1 MGHVDQVVSVLK
13 SIHEAHVGM
22 TSSQRSDTV
31 VHAGITHA
39 SSAETSPASAILTPS
54 SDIPAVTRR
63 RLFAPSDIFKYQLL
77 GQETPT
83 TTRIWA
89 QTECWRISSSPPA
102 SGLLVEVHASG
113 ECQRALQ
120 HLEKDVIN
128 EDRER

>member
-1 MGHVDQVVSVLK
+1 
-13 SIHEAHVGM
+13 M

-54 SDIPAVTRR
+54 SDIPA
-63 RLFAPSDIFKYQLL
+63 LFAPSDIFKYQLL

-128 EDRER
+128 EGKQPRR

>member
-1 MGHVDQVVSVLK
+1 
-13 SIHEAHVGM
+13 M

-102 SGLLVEVHASG
+102 SVWSPSRSPRFWRMSTCTTAS
-113 ECQRALQ
+113 
-120 HLEKDVIN
+120 
-128 EDRER
+128 REGRDQ

>member
-1 MGHVDQVVSVLK
+1 
-13 SIHEAHVGM
+13 M

-54 SDIPAVTRR
+54 SDIPA
-63 RLFAPSDIFKYQLL
+63 LFAPSDIFKYQLL

-102 SGLLVEVHASG
+102 SVWSPSRSPRFWRMSTCTTAS
-113 ECQRALQ
+113 
-120 HLEKDVIN
+120 
-128 EDRER
+128 REGRDQ

>member
-1 MGHVDQVVSVLK
+1 
-13 SIHEAHVGM
+13 M

-77 GQETPT
+77 A
-83 TTRIWA
+83 R
-89 QTECWRISSSPPA
+89 RRPA
-102 SGLLVEVHASG
+102 CGLLVEVHASG

-128 EDRER
+128 EGKQPRR

>member
-1 MGHVDQVVSVLK
+1 
-13 SIHEAHVGM
+13 M

-113 ECQRALQ
+113 GRSRTRTSCISISNMAETRLVLLLA
-120 HLEKDVIN
+120 
-128 EDRER
+128 